1 MRLSTTLG
9 PWPNEDARYSVSL
22 CPCRWRHRL
31 CRHVE
36 PARAGA
42 LLCAYVERLVGM
54 DAMERWFVLL
64 AVAGLLGF
72 GATVAWVL
80 AQA

>member
-1 MRLSTTLG
+1 
-9 PWPNEDARYSVSL
+9 
-22 CPCRWRHRL
+22 
-31 CRHVE
+31 
-36 PARAGA
+36 
-42 LLCAYVERLVGM
+42 M

-64 AVAGLLGF
+64 AAAGLFGF

>member
-1 MRLSTTLG
+1 VTAQIVPTRGTSAT
-9 PWPNEDARYSVSL
+9 
-22 CPCRWRHRL
+22 
-31 CRHVE
+31 
-36 PARAGA
+36 GA

>member
-1 MRLSTTLG
+1 MTAQIVPTRGTSAT
-9 PWPNEDARYSVSL
+9 
-22 CPCRWRHRL
+22 
-31 CRHVE
+31 
-36 PARAGA
+36 GA